1 MALLLIR
8 ERSRLVAKLLET
20 RKHSSE
26 LEQQLAEE
34 RERVQ
39 SVSAELDRQLAECEQ
54 LCGRL
59 ASAESLNR
67 SLQAELSQL
76 QSLPPTA
83 TTTAVVTG
91 LSRPTQSPR
100 IAAPAPPVPDY
111 QQKPV
116 SASLSCLNLS
126 VLYRGTCSH
135 NGRGSLYKI
144 YVKNTMHIRTDRLQG
159 LSVSR
164 NSARFVSHVTM

>member
-1 MALLLIR
+1 MLIR

-20 RKHSSE
+20 RKQSTE

-39 SVSAELDRQLAECEQ
+39 SVSAELERQLTECEQ

-76 QSLPPTA
+76 QSTA
-83 TTTAVVTG
+83 TMTAAVTG
-91 LSRPTQSPR
+91 HRRPTQSPR
-100 IAAPAPPVPDY
+100 GTSPDHYYHTPV
-111 QQKPV
+111 
-116 SASLSCLNLS
+116 CTTN
-126 VLYRGTCSH
+126 
-135 NGRGSLYKI
+135 
-144 YVKNTMHIRTDRLQG
+144 RL
-159 LSVSR
+159 L
-164 NSARFVSHVTM
+164 F

>member
-1 MALLLIR
+1 MTVYVTVAPSRCVHDEALYKYMFTFTLPYLCDVIPQVALLLIR

-26 LEQQLAEE
+26 LEQKLAEE

-83 TTTAVVTG
+83 TTALVTG

-100 IAAPAPPVPDY
+100 GAVSTPPLPEY
-111 QQKPV
+111 QHKPV
-116 SASLSCLNLS
+116 SESVFCLNFS
-126 VLYRGTCSH
+126 VIC
-135 NGRGSLYKI
+135 
-144 YVKNTMHIRTDRLQG
+144 
-159 LSVSR
+159 
-164 NSARFVSHVTM
+164 